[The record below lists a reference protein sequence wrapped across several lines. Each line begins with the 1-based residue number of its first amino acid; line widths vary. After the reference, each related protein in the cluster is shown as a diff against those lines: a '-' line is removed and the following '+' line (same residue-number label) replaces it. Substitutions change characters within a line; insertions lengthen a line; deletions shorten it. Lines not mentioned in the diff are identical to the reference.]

1 MYSRNYGFSND
12 TPAKINPP
20 PSYAGS
26 VISRPTSP
34 AAEQREVPP
43 ARFEDEAKTECEN
56 TPHCNE
62 EEHTH
67 REEKEEAH
75 HCAPCER
82 PPHPAEKKGGLLSGL
97 FSGMNTEDLILLGI
111 IAALALGLCDSDL
124 LLVALVV
131 AVVLM

>member
-12 TPAKINPP
+12 TPAKINIP

-26 VISRPTSP
+26 VISRPVPAAPQQEEEVCVHRIADEAEPMSTSP
-34 AAEQREVPP
+34 IN
-43 ARFEDEAKTECEN
+43 EAKE
-56 TPHCNE
+56 
-62 EEHTH
+62 TH

-75 HCAPCER
+75 CCAPRER
-82 PPHPAEKKGGLLSGL
+82 MHPSHDKKEKGLLSGI
-97 FSGMNTEDLILLGI
+97 FSGMSTEDLILLGI
-111 IAALALGLCDSDL
+111 IAALALGLFDSDL

>member
-26 VISRPTSP
+26 VISRPAPTPEESDDGIRSHGEETK
-34 AAEQREVPP
+34 AEREYAPP
-43 ARFEDEAKTECEN
+43 CK
-56 TPHCNE
+56 E
-62 EEHTH
+62 EEEPR

-75 HCAPCER
+75 RCADPCER
-82 PPHPAEKKGGLLSGL
+82 TPRTAEKKGGILSGI
-97 FSGMNTEDLILLGI
+97 FSGMSTEDLILLGI
-111 IAALALGLCDSDL
+111 IAALALGLCDSDI